1 MYYHIYQQPNKIQK
15 IIELSNKYGQLLKPR
30 DTRWLKIHK
39 KPGTKYKNIVRA
51 FCYGI
56 PVNHHLKYK
65 TLFME
70 KNKILSASFMDI
82 LFEGRNKSYGAY
94 ELRQKYGSRL
104 SSAIIGT
111 IALASLIVLASFVSG
126 RFNKQGVTGPLKID
140 SVKLVDVITDP
151 PVVEPPPPV
160 IQKPIEQPQLE
171 MSKLVSPKVVK
182 DELVTPDD
190 EIKDIEDL
198 QNTIIGNANVEGDK
212 DIGIVAPPVDE
223 TNTGVVTGPRK
234 DEKDEVHITVQIQA
248 KFPGGEAEWAKY
260 ISKQIHRYIDE
271 LEEEGK
277 AGTCTV
283 QFIVDQDGNISDVE
297 VLTMKGT
304 KLAEICANAIRKG
317 PNWIPAENNGKK
329 VKAWRKQPVTFRIEQ
344 P

>member
-1 MYYHIYQQPNKIQK
+1 
-15 IIELSNKYGQLLKPR
+15 
-30 DTRWLKIHK
+30 
-39 KPGTKYKNIVRA
+39 
-51 FCYGI
+51 
-56 PVNHHLKYK
+56 
-65 TLFME
+65 ME

-126 RFNKQGVTGPLKID
+126 RFNKQGIAGPLKID
-140 SVKLVDVITDP
+140 SVKLVDFINDP

-160 IQKPIEQPQLE
+160 IQKPIEQPRLE

-190 EIKDIEDL
+190 EIKDIEEL
-198 QNTIIGNANVEGDK
+198 QNTIIGAANTEGDK
-212 DIGIVAPPVDE
+212 DIGIVAPPVDD
-223 TNTGVVTGPRK
+223 NKSGVIVAPKTDPK
-234 DEKDEVHITVQIQA
+234 EEIFTSVQIQA

-317 PNWIPAENNGKK
+317 PNWTPAENNGKK
-329 VKAWRKQPVTFRIEQ
+329 VKAWRKQPVTFRIDGL
-344 P
+344 